1 MLYLCYTI
9 FVLRIKIQLI
19 SSFII
24 SRNKLSTICQDFY
37 LLFDFLINVTC
48 FPRRCNVQC
57 LILIFTISYST
68 TMYTSIVAMLIY
80 RHELKR
86 LSLDLFFFPFD
97 KRNLYHILMK
107 YLQNTRILLSS
118 WSSVKKLFSF
128 ATLHKCP
135 QILFVQQLQIS
146 IKNTLWILQKLST
159 AHRVERAPKMQSPQ
173 SYVAIFCVQFTNS
186 YQTRNEEFSSRGYSR
201 T

>member
-1 MLYLCYTI
+1 M
-9 FVLRIKIQLI
+9 
-19 SSFII
+19 
-24 SRNKLSTICQDFY
+24 STICQDFY

-118 WSSVKKLFSF
+118 WSSVKKLFSL

-146 IKNTLWILQKLST
+146 IKKHFMDITKIEYGASCWKST
-159 AHRVERAPKMQSPQ
+159 KN
-173 SYVAIFCVQFTNS
+173 AISAIVCSNFLCPVYEFLP
-186 YQTRNEEFSSRGYSR
+186 TRNEEFSSRGYSR
-201 T
+201 TWEDIQKIFSALWTRPWSYIFVITRLE